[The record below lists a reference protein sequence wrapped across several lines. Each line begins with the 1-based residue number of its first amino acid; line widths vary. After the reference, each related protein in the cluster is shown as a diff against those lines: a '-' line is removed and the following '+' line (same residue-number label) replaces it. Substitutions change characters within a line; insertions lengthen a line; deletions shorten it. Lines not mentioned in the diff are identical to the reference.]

1 MKKNALLIFWAL
13 LFGGSLSLAQANK
26 ASYSIVVL
34 GDSITEGYGLDK
46 SKAYPQILTDL
57 FHKDKVT
64 AVQFLNAGISGS
76 TSSTALQRLKWF
88 LKSKPDMLI
97 LAMGAN
103 DGLRGIP
110 TKTLE
115 KNLNDTIELA
125 KTNKLQVVLV
135 GMMMPPNY
143 GEDYRKNFQKVYKDL
158 AKKHSVE
165 FIPFLLNG
173 VAGDKSLNQEDGIHP
188 NEKGQQKIADN
199 LYKDLKPIISSQLE
213 KKK

>member
-1 MKKNALLIFWAL
+1 
-13 LFGGSLSLAQANK
+13 
-26 ASYSIVVL
+26 
-34 GDSITEGYGLDK
+34 
-46 SKAYPQILTDL
+46 
-57 FHKDKVT
+57 
-64 AVQFLNAGISGS
+64 
-76 TSSTALQRLKWF
+76 
-88 LKSKPDMLI
+88 MLI

-173 VAGDKSLNQEDGIHP
+173 VAGDKSLNQEITTLKAMINKERIFTFSGIS
-188 NEKGQQKIADN
+188 IV
-199 LYKDLKPIISSQLE
+199 LLTR
-213 KKK
+213 